1 MVGRVEIF
9 TDGACSGNP
18 GPAGIGI
25 VLRYGD
31 REKEHAEGIGVA
43 TNNIA
48 ELTAVLRALRMLKRT
63 DLPVVIHTDSSY
75 AIGVLSGGWK
85 VKKNRELVDEIVDEM
100 RRFAALRLVKVA
112 GHASVPLNERA
123 DELARQGIGMA
134 RGDAESDEG

>member
-1 MVGRVEIF
+1 LAGTVEIY

-31 REKEHAEGIGVA
+31 REKEHAEGIGIA

-75 AIGVLSGGWK
+75 AIGVLTAGWK
-85 VKKNRELVDEIVDEM
+85 AKKNRELVEEIVGEM
-100 RRFAALRLVKVA
+100 QRFGQLRLVKVE
-112 GHASVPLNERA
+112 GHCNVPLNERA
-123 DELARQGIGMA
+123 DELARRGAAMA
-134 RGDAESDEG
+134 ASGVDEE